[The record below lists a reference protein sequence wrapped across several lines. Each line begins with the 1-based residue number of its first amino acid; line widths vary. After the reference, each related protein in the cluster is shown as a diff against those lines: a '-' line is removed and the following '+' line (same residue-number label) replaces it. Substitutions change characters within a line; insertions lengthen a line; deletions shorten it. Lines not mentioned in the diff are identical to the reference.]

1 MKFFRKIFST
11 FIISLFLFS
20 CGYTPIYKD
29 QKNLNFSISINDAL
43 GDRKINNLT
52 KNKLKRFS
60 LIKNKRNYN
69 VIIKSDYSKT
79 IVAKDTAGNVTDYK
93 ILVIINFNVTSDEF
107 NKVFKF
113 EESFNMKKLTNKIE
127 ELNYEKNIKNNLVEI
142 ITQKLIDQLTLNK

>member
-1 MKFFRKIFST
+1 M
-11 FIISLFLFS
+11 
-20 CGYTPIYKD
+20 
-29 QKNLNFSISINDAL
+29 

-127 ELNYEKNIKNNLVEI
+127 EIDYEKNIKNNLVEI